1 MIQILVSP
9 REHVVENTIKDLEY
23 QSFMIQILK
32 SLEPRRFDKMEIIYL
47 ELDEVNELSFIE
59 QGEYDLGY
67 EVNKVEKY
75 RMRLGSR
82 TVIGAFNI
90 CFNKR

>member
-1 MIQILVSP
+1 MEMIYV
-9 REHVVENTIKDLEY
+9 
-23 QSFMIQILK
+23 
-32 SLEPRRFDKMEIIYL
+32 

-59 QGEYDLGY
+59 EGEYDLGY

-75 RMRLGSR
+75 KMRLGSR

>member
-1 MIQILVSP
+1 
-9 REHVVENTIKDLEY
+9 
-23 QSFMIQILK
+23 MIQILK